1 MGLGVHELALT
12 GGFFFSH
19 RDVVGGGFSGLLF
32 GLTNTVAQIAGF
44 VSPML
49 ITALTPNV
57 RKRFSLVFLWIFF
70 AENIIPKS
78 KDNEDKGRGRGL
90 FLLDT

>member
-57 RKRFSLVFLWIFF
+57 R
-70 AENIIPKS
+70 
-78 KDNEDKGRGRGL
+78 
-90 FLLDT
+90 